1 MDYQKEANTMA
12 ARVIKADPVIDEL
25 CKAMG
30 LESYKINRIQ
40 LDLRYGSI
48 PVIEVTMF
56 GDERLLGMA
65 WPNTEDS
72 AVRS

>member
-30 LESYKINRIQ
+30 LESHKVTSIQ
-40 LDLRYGSI
+40 LDLRYGH
-48 PVIEVTMF
+48 
-56 GDERLLGMA
+56 
-65 WPNTEDS
+65 
-72 AVRS
+72 VRQYNDCSKYRVRFC